1 VLITNLSTG
10 KTIAESGSRINHH
23 VASVFKVPLAMVF
36 MKYLEGTAKNEL
48 DLRNTL
54 SSQRREGK
62 TFDRLMRAMLVESSE
77 DATAILADYLAE
89 KKYDKKAALKSFG
102 AENTILGS
110 RNSNAEDMALFFGRL
125 YSGKSFRFPSTSA
138 YLLDLLSAQTPED
151 ATRLGTIR
159 ENGVG
164 IRKIYS
170 KRGSI
175 ALEDLVV
182 VADTGIVEVVDGRG
196 KVTPYF
202 VSLSGTQRKDKKA
215 SYRDLEAELLQFT
228 QAFSDFA
235 KRS

>member
-1 VLITNLSTG
+1 
-10 KTIAESGSRINHH
+10 
-23 VASVFKVPLAMVF
+23 
-36 MKYLEGTAKNEL
+36 
-48 DLRNTL
+48 
-54 SSQRREGK
+54 
-62 TFDRLMRAMLVESSE
+62 LMRAMLVESSE